1 MIDRRKF
8 LAAAGGA
15 VAVTFMPALSA
26 AATTVKRAWPVPPQH
41 ARMPVDVGNLGYH
54 RMDDYAWFQPRDWHA
69 VLRAPD
75 TLDAPIKAVVK
86 LENDYTDAML
96 APTAPLQ
103 QQLIERMQALDA
115 LDGAPLQVRDG
126 DYLYYQRS
134 KAGSDHPVYA
144 RRPVAGGAEQILLD
158 VGAEAQGQKYYK
170 LSWGGPQ
177 HSRDGRLFGW
187 AADLR
192 GSDIFSILVR
202 DVATGKLLVEDIV
215 DSHGEFAFS
224 PDGRYLFWC
233 GRTDKGRPS
242 KIFRREIGAGS
253 QPGGDTLVYEN
264 TDPAFFVSL
273 RTTAAGGYLVIRMFN
288 GDMTEVRLVPMSTPT
303 AAPILVEPATDGL
316 HYDVEEWNGK
326 LLLLTDADGAGDYQ
340 LVTADIANPG
350 RAHWQPFV
358 AHQAGRFILA
368 IHPFADYLVREEW
381 RDALPRLVV
390 MSKDGKER
398 EISFDE
404 AAYAIGVPGGQG
416 WTSPTLA
423 FTYQSPRSPRAACQL
438 ALAAGS
444 YARVEPPVVSKAYD
458 RERYAVQRLTAP
470 GEDGVQI
477 PITVLLRKGQKLDG
491 SAPLYLYAYGSY
503 GGTVDAEFSSMAI
516 AAVDQ
521 GWIYAIAHVRGG
533 AERGTDWWRA
543 VLKQGKKKTFTD
555 FIDCAEYLVAQRYTR
570 KGRIVAHGYSA
581 GGLLMG
587 AIYTMRPDL
596 WAGVI
601 ARVPF
606 VDVLTTIEHYENHP
620 LGTTSFPFWG
630 DPRVP
635 ADHAYMASYSPYDQ
649 LKKAAYPALLAVG
662 SVADNRVAFWEP
674 LKFAVK
680 ARTLTTAGN
689 PILSRTAM
697 YAGHMGDPGAQAM
710 YEESASFLAFA
721 TWAADRKWGRV
732 PQRPA

>member
-8 LAAAGGA
+8 LVSAGGLA
-15 VAVTFMPALSA
+15 VSAMTPAFA
-26 AATTVKRAWPVPPQH
+26 ASVAKRQWPVPPQH
-41 ARMPVDVGNLGYH
+41 ARMPADVGNLGYH
-54 RMDDYAWFQPRDWHA
+54 RMDDYAWFQPKDWHA

-75 TLDAPIKAVVK
+75 SLDAPIKAVVK
-86 LENDYTDAML
+86 AENDYTNAML
-96 APTAPLQ
+96 APSAPLQ
-103 QQLIERMQALDA
+103 RQLIERMQALDA
-115 LDGAPLQVRDG
+115 LDSAPLQVRDG

-134 KAGSDHPVYA
+134 KEGSDHPVYA
-144 RRPVAGGAEQILLD
+144 RRPLAGGAEQILLD

-202 DVATGKLLVEDIV
+202 DVASGKLLVEDIL

-224 PDGRYLFWC
+224 SDGRYLFWC

-242 KIFRREIGAGS
+242 KIFRREIGGS
-253 QPGGDTLVYEN
+253 GGDTLVYEN
-264 TDPAFFVSL
+264 KDPAFFVSL
-273 RTTAAGGYLVIRMFN
+273 RTTVAGGYLVIRMFN
-288 GDMTEVRLVPMSTPT
+288 GDMTEVRLVPMATPT
-303 AAPILVEPATDGL
+303 AEPVLVEAATQGL

-326 LLLLTDADGAGDYQ
+326 LLLLTDADGAVDYK
-340 LVTADIANPG
+340 LVTASIGAPG
-350 RAHWQPFV
+350 RASWKPFV
-358 AHQAGRFILA
+358 PHQPGRFILA

-390 MSKDGKER
+390 MSKDGKEK

-404 AAYAIGVPGGQG
+404 AAYAISVPNGQG
-416 WTSPTLA
+416 WQSPTLA
-423 FTYQSPRSPRAACQL
+423 FTYQSPRSPRASCLLTL
-438 ALAAGS
+438 ASGS
-444 YARVEPPVVSKAYD
+444 YARVDKPVVSAAYD
-458 RERYAVQRLTAP
+458 RERYEVRRLVAP
-470 GEDGVQI
+470 GADGVLV
-477 PITVLLRKGQKLDG
+477 PITVLMRKGQKLDG

-533 AERGTDWWRA
+533 AERGTDWWRS

-555 FIDCAEYLVAQRYTR
+555 FIDCAEYLISQRYTR
-570 KGRIVAHGYSA
+570 KQRIVAHGYSA

-606 VDVLTTIEHYENHP
+606 VDVLTTMEHYENHP

-635 ADHAYMASYSPYDQ
+635 EEHAYIASYSPYDQ
-649 LKKAAYPALLAVG
+649 LRKTAYPALLAVG

-680 ARTLTTAGN
+680 ARALTTAGN

-697 YAGHMGDPGAQAM
+697 YAGHMGDPGARAM
-710 YEESASFLAFA
+710 YEEGASFLAFA
-721 TWAADRKWGRV
+721 MWAADRKWGKV
-732 PQRPA
+732 PQS